1 MGRAPGPNDPPTW
14 VTYQSTIG
22 DRSSLFA
29 AVRDAWAPSTA
40 LYLGSYLDLSP
51 STAIPS
57 VTYVDTDR
65 RVARFFDDKDLVADQ
80 LRGRCAPAAVTE
92 YLCCDYASEL
102 PLARHSFDLLI
113 SLYAGPVWDS
123 SSRYLAHGGLF
134 LANNSHGDASLAALD
149 PRLSLLAAVK
159 SNGDCYTL
167 DRTNLDTY
175 LIPKNPLDADP
186 AGIRLRGRG
195 IGFTKTAF
203 AYVFRYEPPH
213 A

>member
-1 MGRAPGPNDPPTW
+1 MGRAPSPKTPPTW
-14 VTYQSTIG
+14 VTYRATIG

-29 AVRDAWAPSTA
+29 AVRDAWSPSTA

-51 STAIPS
+51 STAIPY

-80 LRGRCAPAAVTE
+80 LRGRCAPAAVTK
-92 YLCCDYASEL
+92 YLCCDYSSEL
-102 PLARHSFDLLI
+102 PLAPHSFDLLI

-123 SSRYLAHGGLF
+123 SSRYVAHGGLF

-149 PRLSLLAAVK
+149 PRLSLVAAVK
-159 SNGDCYTL
+159 SNGDRHTL
-167 DRTNLDTY
+167 DRTELDTY
-175 LIPKNPLDADP
+175 LIPKNPLHADA
-186 AGIRLRGRG
+186 ARIRSQGRG
-195 IGFTKTAF
+195 IGFTRTAF
-203 AYVFRYEPPH
+203 AYIFRYANPV